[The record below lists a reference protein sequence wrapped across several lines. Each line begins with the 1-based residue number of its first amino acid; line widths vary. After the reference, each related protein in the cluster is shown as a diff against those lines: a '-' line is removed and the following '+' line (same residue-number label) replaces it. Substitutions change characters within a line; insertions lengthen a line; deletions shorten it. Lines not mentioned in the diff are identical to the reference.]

1 MIQVLQIF
9 VVNGRRKGFCMML
22 DQKML
27 FDEVRVSHKVL
38 LDHIPDA
45 QKLLEQALSK
55 ETNETAQSMLKTM
68 LENLKLAQEKNKPV
82 CQSQAFQQFIL
93 VLGILP
99 YRGILKRLSNSLS
112 GSY

>member
-1 MIQVLQIF
+1 MKYKGIFLILQNIDLSATNF

-27 FDEVRVSHKVL
+27 FDEVRELVTRSCL
-38 LDHIPDA
+38 TISPDA

-68 LENLKLAQEKNKPV
+68 LENLKLAQEKK
-82 CQSQAFQQFIL
+82 
-93 VLGILP
+93 
-99 YRGILKRLSNSLS
+99 
-112 GSY
+112 